1 MLKFASL
8 GSGSEGNS
16 FLVKSHQ
23 ATVMVDCGFNFK
35 ETSKRLKKLDI
46 DLSEI
51 SGILITHEHEDHC
64 KSVSQILKNNNIKI
78 YSTYGTAKRLDLIN
92 DIEIIN
98 TNELIQIN
106 DIKISIIPVPH
117 DASEPCHFVF
127 ESNNTKIG
135 IITDFGFVT
144 NKIKNNYSD
153 LNLLVVEANHDEV
166 LLENSRYPRNLKKRI
181 LGKYGHVD
189 NKTVKDFIVDIKKEN
204 LKKIIF
210 CHLSKNNN
218 SKDLVKRSMGEIFEK
233 YDCEFIEQEKIF
245 DWIQLDGKF

>member
-1 MLKFASL
+1 MLKFSSL

-16 FLVKSHQ
+16 FLIRSNQ
-23 ATVMVDCGFNFK
+23 ALVMVDCGFNFK
-35 ETSKRLKKLDI
+35 ETSKRLKKLDV

-51 SGILITHEHEDHC
+51 NGILITHEHEDHC
-64 KSVSQILKNNNIKI
+64 KSVSQILKNNKIKI
-78 YSTYGTAKRLDLIN
+78 YSTYGTAKRLNLLN
-92 DIEIIN
+92 DIEVIN
-98 TNELIQIN
+98 SNELIKIN
-106 DIKISIIPVPH
+106 DIKISVIPVPH

-127 ESNNTKIG
+127 ESSNLKIG

-144 NKIKNNYSD
+144 NKIKKKYSD
-153 LNLLVVEANHDEV
+153 LNLLVVEANHDAG
-166 LLENSRYPRNLKKRI
+166 LLENSKYPINLKKRI

-189 NKTVKDFIVDIKKEN
+189 NTTVRDFIMDIEKEN
-204 LKKIIF
+204 LEKIIF

-218 SKDLVKRSMGEIFEK
+218 SKDLIKISMGEIFEK

>member
-51 SGILITHEHEDHC
+51 NGILITHEHEDHC
-64 KSVSQILKNNNIKI
+64 KAVQQILKNNKIKI
-78 YSTYGTAKRLDLIN
+78 YSSYGTAKRLNLLN

-98 TNELIQIN
+98 SSGLIQIN
-106 DIKISIIPVPH
+106 DIKISVIPVPH
-117 DASEPCHFVF
+117 DASEPCHYVF
-127 ESNNTKIG
+127 ESSNTKIG

-144 NKIKNNYSD
+144 NKIKNT
-153 LNLLVVEANHDEV
+153 
-166 LLENSRYPRNLKKRI
+166 I
-181 LGKYGHVD
+181 L
-189 NKTVKDFIVDIKKEN
+189 I
-204 LKKIIF
+204 
-210 CHLSKNNN
+210 
-218 SKDLVKRSMGEIFEK
+218 
-233 YDCEFIEQEKIF
+233 
-245 DWIQLDGKF
+245 